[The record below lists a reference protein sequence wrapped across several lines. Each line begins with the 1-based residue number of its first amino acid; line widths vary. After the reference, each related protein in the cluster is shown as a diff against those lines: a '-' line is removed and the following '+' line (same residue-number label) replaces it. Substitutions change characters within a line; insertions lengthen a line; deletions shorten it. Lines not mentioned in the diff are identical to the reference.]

1 MFTLN
6 YIVHVETTQIIKILF
21 PFHIDPRFAFVLSNL
36 LCTRIYITKA
46 LR

>member
-21 PFHIDPRFAFVLSNL
+21 PFHIDPWFALSNL
-36 LCTRIYITKA
+36 LYTCIYITKA